1 MSETHANPERL
12 ARAAH
17 PDEETRYRAV
27 PLLDPDAPEERA
39 ALVARLSD
47 SSWRVRAAA
56 VERLTAAADPA
67 QALPLLFERL
77 VGGGGIGEREAAARA
92 LGRIGAQALPGLIER
107 LQSDDAEL
115 RQAAAGVLGTI
126 ADRRALPALVARLA
140 DPDPNVRAAAADAL
154 GQVGGAAA
162 IPALLA
168 AAESDEESLRVTA
181 LQSLANL
188 RAAPPVELLRRLVR
202 DRATR
207 RVAYR
212 LVGFSEDRAALD
224 LLAQGLVDPS
234 RSVRA
239 AALAA
244 LGTLRA
250 RRTLD
255 DLQGVARALRDAAV
269 TTPDLADR
277 MEEALT
283 SEEPFTPVGAATALG
298 WIGGARQ
305 AGALARLAEDDRY
318 RPLVE
323 ETLEVLPQSVQV
335 QAALFDVLPSL
346 TPMAL
351 VTVVGAMARAGNEAA
366 FRLLAARVADPEP
379 QVRAEAITGLGRLG
393 DARAMEALV
402 SVLDDDDPTVAVLAA
417 SAVVRLGQRDER
429 SRAAVLVECRQR
441 LAAHPVPAL
450 LRAVGALGGSEDVA
464 QVRALLATGE
474 ERTRS
479 AAAAALSAF
488 GGRGVLR
495 EQEINAL
502 ALALG
507 DASWSVRGAAARALA
522 DLARAAAERPA
533 GDPRRSP
540 PVGSEPLDAL
550 RIALRDTE
558 PTVQA
563 SAAEALGASGR
574 MEYATAL
581 AGLVTSG
588 VSAPVVV
595 LAALRGLAAMG
606 APTGAAVTKA
616 LAHQDPEVAKAA
628 VAGAARLAGEEGAA
642 LLRQAARSERWDVR
656 HAVARAVAERGD
668 ASLLPLAL
676 ELAASDADPLVAT
689 AFAAA
694 AATLARRG

>member
-1 MSETHANPERL
+1 MSDAQANAERL
-12 ARAAH
+12 ARASH
-17 PDEETRYRAV
+17 LDEETRYRAV
-27 PLLDPDAPEERA
+27 PLLDPSQPEERA

-67 QALPLLFERL
+67 TALPLLFERL
-77 VGGGGIGEREAAARA
+77 VGGAGIGEREAAARA

-107 LQSDDAEL
+107 LHADDAEL
-115 RQAAAGVLGTI
+115 RQVAAGVLGTI

-140 DPDPNVRAAAADAL
+140 DSDPNVRAAAADAL
-154 GQVGGAAA
+154 GQLGGADA

-168 AAESDEESLRVTA
+168 AVESDDEALRVTA
-181 LQSLANL
+181 LQSLASL

-202 DRATR
+202 ARSTR

-212 LVGFSEDRAALD
+212 LIGCSEDRAALD
-224 LLAQGLVDPS
+224 LLAQGLVDPA
-234 RSVRA
+234 RSVRT

-244 LGTLRA
+244 LGALRA

-255 DLQGVARALRDAAV
+255 DLQGVARALRDFAASM
-269 TTPDLADR
+269 PGLADR
-277 MEEALT
+277 MEEELR

-323 ETLEVLPQSVQV
+323 ETLEVLPQTVQV
-335 QAALFDVLPSL
+335 QAALFDVLQSL

-366 FRLLAARVADPEP
+366 FRLLAARVTDPEP
-379 QVRAEAITGLGRLG
+379 QVRAEAITALGRLR

-402 SVLDDDDPTVAVLAA
+402 SVLADDDPTVAVLAA
-417 SAVVRLGQRDER
+417 SAVVRLGQRDEY

-441 LAAHPVPAL
+441 LAARPAAAL
-450 LRAVGALGGSEDVA
+450 LRAIGALGGSEDVS
-464 QVRALLATGE
+464 QVRTLLATGDD
-474 ERTRS
+474 RTRA
-479 AAAAALSAF
+479 AAAAALAAL
-488 GGRGVLR
+488 GARGILR
-495 EQEINAL
+495 DQEVAALSQAL
-502 ALALG
+502 A
-507 DASWSVRGAAARALA
+507 DASWSVRGAAARAFA

-533 GDPRRSP
+533 GDPRRTP
-540 PVGSEPLDAL
+540 PLGGVPLDAL
-550 RIALRDTE
+550 ERALGDPE

-574 MEYATAL
+574 REYAPAL
-581 AGLVTSG
+581 ARLVTG
-588 VSAPVVV
+588 GAAAPVVV
-595 LAALRGLAAMG
+595 LAALRGLATLG
-606 APTGAAVTKA
+606 APVSAAVARA
-616 LAHQDPEVAKAA
+616 LVHPDPEVAKEA
-628 VAGAARLAGEEGAA
+628 VAAAARLAGEEGAE
-642 LLRQAARSERWDVR
+642 LLREAARSERWDVR

-668 ASLLPLAL
+668 ASLLPLAR
-676 ELAASDADPLVAT
+676 ELAASDGDPLVAN

-694 AATLARRG
+694 AASLARRG